1 MPEPMIFRDVEIDG
15 RVGLDVLVRGGR
27 IEEIGAS
34 LAANCPEID
43 GRGGALIPG
52 LIDHHLH
59 LLSWAAQMGSVDLS
73 GVATPEELRGE
84 LDAAAAA
91 HATGSWI
98 RATGYHE
105 SAAGVLTR
113 RDLDAICPGH
123 KIRVQHR
130 SGALWM
136 LNSMALEAVIG
147 DEQPPDFAERDADG
161 ALSGR
166 FTRADAWLRARV
178 PSLDLPI
185 DQASRALA
193 RWGVTGFTDASVTNE
208 SSAARLIAARVRDG
222 SIRQRVMLMGA
233 LALPEAP
240 EYAVGPVKFLLDD
253 SALPDVD
260 QLACEMRV
268 AHAGGRAVAA
278 HCVTLAELAVA
289 LAAIESAGAAPGD
302 RIEHGGEINDSAVG
316 AIQRLGLTV
325 VTQPGFIHDKGDRYL
340 KDCDDPDLLYRCGSL
355 WRLGIKV
362 CSSSDAPYGSADP
375 WLAMRTAVSRRTK
388 AGGVLNADERM
399 PKRDALSLYLGGFHD
414 PGGPPRRVEVGAPA
428 DLCLLAAS
436 LGAALDALNPELV
449 SATMVGGAVVYASSR
464 S

>member
-15 RVGLDVLVRGGR
+15 RVGLDVLVRGGC

-34 LAANCPEID
+34 LAARCPEID

-59 LLSWAAQMGSVDLS
+59 LFSWAAQMGSVDLS
-73 GVATPEELRGE
+73 GVTTPEGLRGE

-91 HATGSWI
+91 HAPGNWI
-98 RATGYHE
+98 RAVGYHE
-105 SAAGVLTR
+105 GAAGVLTR

-123 KIRVQHR
+123 KVRVQHR

-136 LNSMALEAVIG
+136 LNGLALEAAVG
-147 DEQPPDFAERDADG
+147 ADQPPDFAERDADG
-161 ALSGR
+161 ALNGR
-166 FTRADAWLRARV
+166 FWRADAWLRARV

-193 RWGVTGFTDASVTNE
+193 RWGVTGFTDASVSNAF
-208 SSAARLIAARVRDG
+208 SAARLIGARVRDG

-233 LALPEAP
+233 LTLPQAA
-240 EYAVGPVKFLLDD
+240 EYTVGPVKFLLDE
-253 SALPDVD
+253 STLPDVD
-260 QLACEMRV
+260 QLASEMGV
-268 AHAGGRAVAA
+268 AHAGGRAVAV

-302 RIEHGGEINDSAVG
+302 RIEHGGEINDSAAS

-325 VTQPGFIHDKGDRYL
+325 VTQPGFIHGKGDRYL
-340 KDCDDPDLLYRCGSL
+340 EECDDPELLYRCNSL
-355 WRLGIKV
+355 RCMGIKV
-362 CSSSDAPYGSADP
+362 CASSDAPYGSADP

-388 AGGVLNADERM
+388 AGVVLNADERVLS
-399 PKRDALSLYLGGFHD
+399 REVLSLYLGGFRD
-414 PGGPPRRVEVGAPA
+414 PGGPSRRVEVGAPA
-428 DLCLLAAS
+428 DLCLLAAP
-436 LGAALDALNPELV
+436 LGVSVDALDPELV
-449 SATMVGGAVVYASSR
+449 SVTMVGGAVVYAAGR
-464 S
+464 G